1 MNAATGAGLRVVDAR
16 ISYGRGIAV
25 HGVGFD
31 VPPGTA
37 LGLVGES
44 GSGKTTVA
52 RAICGQLPLDGGEI
66 LLDGVPMPARR
77 TREQLRAIQLIP
89 QDPGSSLD
97 PRMTVS
103 ATLGEPLRAHRIV
116 PRADVRARAAELLAQ
131 VRLDSALLDA
141 FPHELSGGQ
150 RQRVAIAR
158 ALALDPRVLVA
169 DEPTSALDVAVQVE
183 VLALLDRLRRELG
196 LALLFISHDLAAV
209 HRLCD
214 RVAVLRDGRLV
225 ELGGADFFRAPRE
238 PYSREL
244 LAAVPR
250 LPEPR

>member
-1 MNAATGAGLRVVDAR
+1 MSAAAGAGLRVVDAR
-16 ISYGRGIAV
+16 IAYGRRIAV
-25 HGVGFD
+25 DGVGFD

-44 GSGKTTVA
+44 GSGKTTLA
-52 RAICGQLPLDGGEI
+52 RAISGQLPLAGGRI
-66 LLDGVPMPARR
+66 LLDGARLPERR

-103 ATLGEPLRAHRIV
+103 ATLGELLRAHRIV
-116 PRADVRARAAELLAQ
+116 PRDGVRARAAELLAQ
-131 VRLDSALLDA
+131 VRLGSEMLDA
-141 FPHELSGGQ
+141 YPHELSGGQ

-158 ALALDPRVLVA
+158 ALALGPRVLVA

-209 HRLCD
+209 HRLCE

-225 ELGGADFFRAPRE
+225 ELGGPDFFRAPRAA
-238 PYSREL
+238 YSREL

-250 LPEPR
+250 LPTSR